1 MNDVR
6 ELFPESEELKL
17 IDPRRTSI
25 ILVEGR
31 REKSITGRE
40 YRKMMR
46 KTTFVLGVSIGINI
60 VLSVIVYILQAGP
73 I

>member
-6 ELFPESEELKL
+6 ELFPEPAELKL
-17 IDPRRTSI
+17 IDPRRTSMMV
-25 ILVEGR
+25 VEGR
-31 REKSITGRE
+31 REKTITGRE
-40 YRKMMR
+40 YRQMLR
-46 KTTFVLGVSIGINI
+46 KTNFALGVSIGINI